1 MPAESL
7 RPLFRSCAMAK
18 AFAKKLSSTNRLASI
33 SGHGRLVFR
42 PKWWKTESERED
54 RGSVAQRLAR
64 TTTGDDL
71 FDFLRDCTLSVQ
83 YARRDLASVQAVWNN
98 YVFWFNKAAA
108 ASMPT
113 ISRFEF
119 IRPPKPKANAAESSR
134 LSGLHVVYEG
144 DSIYSLRLTAAGVAL
159 GEVIGKRP
167 ELQPRS

>member
-1 MPAESL
+1 MPVESL
-7 RPLFRSCAMAK
+7 RPLFRSCTMAK
-18 AFAKKLSSTNRLASI
+18 AFAKKLSLTNRLASI

-42 PKWWKTESERED
+42 PKWWATKSERED
-54 RGSVAQRLAR
+54 RGSVDQRLAR
-64 TTTGDDL
+64 ATTGDDL

-83 YARRDLASVQAVWNN
+83 YAHRELAGVQAVWNN
-98 YVFWFNKAAA
+98 YVVWFNKAAD

-119 IRPPKPKANAAESSR
+119 IQPPHPKAKAAEASQ

-167 ELQPRS
+167 GLQRRS